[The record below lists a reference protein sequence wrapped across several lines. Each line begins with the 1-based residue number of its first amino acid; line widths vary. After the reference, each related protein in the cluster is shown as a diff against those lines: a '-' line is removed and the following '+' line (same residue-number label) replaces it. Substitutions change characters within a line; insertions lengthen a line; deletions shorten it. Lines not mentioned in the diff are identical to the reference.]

1 MVLQV
6 NNSKKKPFKYEFE
19 EFKEL
24 YTPFYIEHVF
34 EEQMEYEVT
43 KLVDSLHDKMK
54 DIGTQSGL
62 LRYIHEDEDSIENI
76 LSLLSFSSEK
86 FKRIVSMLRMNT
98 DESFRTEWDLK
109 KIRKEIME
117 NTVFADK
124 VVRLLHQGAT
134 DPEFTNKI
142 PKFYLDNLLL
152 DDITM
157 SQLKDKFQLKKLIKK
172 KKDGKYNNTMGD
184 KIEDRIEETLF
195 NLKEKYGVTY
205 SREKFVPW
213 IARNMDFA
221 IPNNTEPYVII
232 EVSYQIT
239 TGAGQTTK
247 RNEMVKT
254 SQDIRSHNI
263 QYGKDIA
270 FVNFI
275 EGLGWIA
282 RQSDMKRI
290 YDCSDYVMNLQT
302 LDLLE
307 SIILKH
313 VPNKYFKVNKP
324 KLI

>member
-1 MVLQV
+1 M
-6 NNSKKKPFKYEFE
+6 NNDVKKPIKYDYD
-19 EFKEL
+19 EFKKM
-24 YTPFYIEHVF
+24 YTPFYIEHDF
-34 EEQMEYEVT
+34 EEQMENEVNSV
-43 KLVDSLHDKMK
+43 VDSLHDKMK
-54 DIGTQSGL
+54 DIGTPSGL
-62 LRYIHEDEDSIENI
+62 LRYIHEDADSIENI

-86 FKRIVSMLRMNT
+86 FKRIVSMLRM
-98 DESFRTEWDLK
+98 DSGEKFQTEWDLK
-109 KIRKEIME
+109 RIRNEIMR
-117 NTVFADK
+117 NKDFSDK
-124 VVRLLHQGAT
+124 IVRLLHQGAYT
-134 DPEFTNKI
+134 PEFTSKI
-142 PKFYLDNLLL
+142 PKYYLDNLVIN
-152 DDITM
+152 DVTM
-157 SQLKDKFQLKKLIKK
+157 AQLKDKFQLKKLVKK
-172 KKDGKYNNTMGD
+172 KKDGKYNNTVGD
-184 KIEDRIEETLF
+184 KIEDRIEAVLQC
-195 NLKEKYGVTY
+195 LGEKYGVTY

-263 QYGKDIA
+263 QYGKNIA

-290 YDCSDYVMNLQT
+290 YDCSDYVLNLQT

-307 SIILKH
+307 SIIINH
-313 VPNKYFKVNKP
+313 VPDKYFNTNKP
-324 KLI
+324 PLI